1 MRRRRR
7 APLTRLTLMRRIQ
20 QAIGHAIASFLTVPV
35 DAPPVFP
42 VDLAHFRSLLQPAD
56 VILVEGKLR
65 ISSMVKYL
73 TQSTWSHSALYAG
86 EYAPGGIGEAAP
98 AGGPDCIEADIIAG
112 VRRFNLQDLLPYHV
126 RICRPIGLQLEDRQR
141 VIDYAFSKLGTQYDL
156 RYIVDL
162 ARYLFPIPVPA
173 RWRRRAIGFLSAD
186 PTRAICSTLIAHAFK
201 NIGYPILPEITE
213 QALTDPATR
222 QRALEIFHI
231 HGSELFVPRDFDVS
245 PYFQIIKP
253 ETPAHFDHHRLTW
266 VE

>member
-1 MRRRRR
+1 
-7 APLTRLTLMRRIQ
+7 MRRIQ

-35 DAPPVFP
+35 GAPPVFP

-86 EYAPGGIGEAAP
+86 EAASG
-98 AGGPDCIEADIIAG
+98 GGPDCIEADIIAG

-126 RICRPIGLQLEDRQR
+126 RICRPIGLQPEDRQR
-141 VIDYAFSKLGTQYDL
+141 VIDYALGKLGTQYDL

-162 ARYLFPIPVPA
+162 ARYLFPLPVPS
-173 RWRRRAIGFLSAD
+173 RWRRRALGFLSAD
-186 PTRAICSTLIAHAFK
+186 PTRAICSTLIAQAFK

-213 QALTDPATR
+213 QYLTDPATR
-222 QRALEIFHI
+222 RLAQEIFHI